1 MTILLMLIPLSLLFV
16 FIAIA
21 AFVWA
26 VKRGQFDDLDA
37 AALDVLVQREPA
49 DAARATDEKL
59 PHAD

>member
-1 MTILLMLIPLSLLFV
+1 MTILLLLIPLSLLFV
-16 FIAIA
+16 LIAIA

-37 AALDVLVQREPA
+37 AALDVLVTREPTEIA
-49 DAARATDEKL
+49 QDSMGNP